1 MSKYYTH
8 DNNCNYTDERFL
20 KLSKKINS
28 IQNFELKNPNKLS
41 NIEAK
46 MDFLEVS
53 ILRTIKDFE
62 FKSKFL
68 QDEMDLLTKML
79 EEEKSS
85 KEELKKRINLELK
98 NFEAKVKTAFENERE
113 VIKEFTESLI
123 KTLEEEISNIHH
135 EISKEKEEI
144 VASLQ
149 SLKSFVQIDLT
160 KFNETVDSNSQRRKD
175 QIKFLVQT
183 MVDEL
188 KYLNDLV

>member
-20 KLSKKINS
+20 KLSMKINS
-28 IQNFELKNPNKLS
+28 IQNFEMKNPNKLS
-41 NIEAK
+41 NVEAK
-46 MDFLEVS
+46 LDFLEVS

-68 QDEMDLLTKML
+68 QDEMELLTKML

-113 VIKEFTESLI
+113 IIKEFTESLI
-123 KTLEEEISNIHH
+123 KTLEEEILNSHQ
-135 EISKEKEEI
+135 EISREKEEI

-149 SLKSFVQIDLT
+149 SLKSFVQIDLP
-160 KFNETVDSNSQRRKD
+160 KFNETVDANSERRKD

>member
-1 MSKYYTH
+1 MSKYYTQ

-41 NIEAK
+41 NVEAK

-68 QDEMDLLTKML
+68 QDEMDLLTKIL

-123 KTLEEEISNIHH
+123 KTLEEEILNIHH

-149 SLKSFVQIDLT
+149 SLKSFVQIDLP
-160 KFNETVDSNSQRRKD
+160 KFNETVDLNSQRRKD
-175 QIKFLVQT
+175 QIMFLVQT